1 MNANINVDVWGDG
14 LLCEKSDIQGSSAKP
29 PRCAPCGIGSSAR
42 EMAGVASFGAN
53 ELGEAVGTRMLAV
66 KQFKSDYKRLEK
78 TDHEHTV
85 FAVCFVPRVAALRKC
100 CNLSCVRY
108 KKDNSS

>member
-1 MNANINVDVWGDG
+1 MASYVRKATSRVHPPNLRDV
-14 LLCEKSDIQGSSAKP
+14 LRAASDLQRES
-29 PRCAPCGIGSSAR
+29 
-42 EMAGVASFGAN
+42 EMAGVASFGAY